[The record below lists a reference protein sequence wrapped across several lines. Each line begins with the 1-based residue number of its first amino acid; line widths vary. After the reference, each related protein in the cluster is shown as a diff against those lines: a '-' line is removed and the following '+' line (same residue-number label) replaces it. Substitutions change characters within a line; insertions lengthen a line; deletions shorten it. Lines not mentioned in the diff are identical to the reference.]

1 MTYIRSNLITFAQII
16 MVIIR
21 NDYKN
26 IPKAF
31 EYEFKLIASNL
42 RISLFNYMSE
52 IVNIDLG
59 KL

>member
-1 MTYIRSNLITFAQII
+1 MG
-16 MVIIR
+16 IIR